1 METVKYIHVP
11 ATLGMQQSKPVEI
24 TDGQRESK
32 STANNG
38 TKCWCDFSI
47 CFFFVWRWIIS
58 WSCGHM
64 PFLVSVALL
73 PFRFV
78 VVVFLRFSCVIMIRS
93 WNKNYW
99 CQTINTCSIKAKR
112 SNGKCTQANAS
123 GDIDISSVW
132 MKYLFELAIGSI
144 LLWIRCAFEANT
156 KQQPTNK
163 HKCIYRTR
171 ERERGRAKNGV

>member
-1 METVKYIHVP
+1 MDKGR
-11 ATLGMQQSKPVEI
+11 ASQQQTMARNVDVIFRYVFFLFGGELLVGLV
-24 TDGQRESK
+24 D
-32 STANNG
+32 
-38 TKCWCDFSI
+38 I
-47 CFFFVWRWIIS
+47 CHFWFR
-58 WSCGHM
+58 
-64 PFLVSVALL
+64 LL
-73 PFRFV
+73 CCRFDSLLLF
-78 VVVFLRFSCVIMIRS
+78 FLRFSCVIMIRS

-163 HKCIYRTR
+163 HKCIYRTKERKR
-171 ERERGRAKNGV
+171 EGEEEMGYRIK